1 MDLIELY
8 RYFAKFVPVK
18 VLKENYV
25 RSGSTSDAESIQA
38 EVLADESDHRID
50 TIGDFLF
57 LGDADFM
64 LQRLRNS
71 NKQILMVDS
80 DREDYRPNAD
90 DGSKATIGLTIAEHY
105 NRSNTDV
112 VSELALQNKCLQTL
126 KSILDH
132 ISTDMD
138 GGCEKWWIDGDLYE
152 IRFFDAKALNGL
164 IGYTA
169 FFTITSPSYG
179 K

>member
-1 MDLIELY
+1 MDIVEFY

-25 RSGSTSDAESIQA
+25 RSGAASDAESIQA
-38 EVLADESDHRID
+38 EVLADKSDHRIE
-50 TIGDFLF
+50 TIGDYLF

-71 NKQILMVDS
+71 NKQLLMVDS
-80 DREDYRPNAD
+80 DREDYTPNSD
-90 DGSKATIGLTIAEHY
+90 NGSKMTIGLTVAEHY

-112 VSELALQNKCLQTL
+112 VSELALQNKCLETL
-126 KSILDH
+126 RGILKR
-132 ISTDMD
+132 IGEDMD
-138 GGCEKWWIDGDLYE
+138 KGCEKFYVEGDSYE
-152 IRFFDAKALNGL
+152 IRFFDAKTLNGL

-169 FFTITSPSYG
+169 FFTITSPSYE
-179 K
+179 